1 MEPTYVVVA
10 GGAGFLGAKLCAT
23 LLSETKHHVIC
34 LDNLSYSQ
42 ESAIAALRGQ
52 SRFTFIKGD
61 ASEPFLVPGK
71 LVQLYHLC
79 DPREA
84 TLAALKTRGEGT
96 LKLLERALRDQARV
110 VVCPALTDSLLDA
123 PPGTPH
129 AEALAL
135 AFAKEKRLD
144 VRVARLATLF
154 GPGMRL
160 DANIVAEYIETALKR
175 RPIEVEGEGQS
186 LYSLLYLDDAV
197 RGLLRVMEAEQTGPV
212 FHLGMRRK
220 VAQRELARL
229 VARAC
234 GTRVRLAFDPAD
246 TREVKPTDALLPEQ
260 TYQLLGWEPS
270 LSLEEA
276 LSLTVESVRPL
287 IGPPDPKRKK
297 RVEPQITTIDNLFR
311 GLR

>member
-23 LLSETKHHVIC
+23 LLSETTHHVIC
-34 LDNLSYSQ
+34 LDNLSSGQ
-42 ESAIAALRGQ
+42 ESALTALRGN
-52 SRFTFIKGD
+52 SRFAFIKGD
-61 ASEPFLVPGK
+61 ACEPFLVPGK

-79 DPREA
+79 DPREPA
-84 TLAALKTRGEGT
+84 LSSLKTRGEGT
-96 LKLLERALRDQARV
+96 LRLLERALRDQARV
-110 VVCPALTDSLLDA
+110 VICPALNDFLLDS

-144 VRVARLATLF
+144 VRVARLASIF

-175 RPIEVEGEGQS
+175 RPIEVEGEGQN
-186 LYSLLYLDDAV
+186 LYALLYLDDAV
-197 RGLLRVMEAEQTGPV
+197 RGLLRVMSTTQTGQV

-234 GTRVRLAFDPAD
+234 GTRVRLAFEPVDV
-246 TREVKPTDALLPEQ
+246 REVKPSDALQSEQ
-260 TYQLLGWEPS
+260 TYQLSDWEPS

-276 LSLTVESVRPL
+276 LALTVESVRPL
-287 IGPPDPKRKK
+287 VGPPEPKRKK

>member
-1 MEPTYVVVA
+1 MEPTYVVVT
-10 GGAGFLGAKLCAT
+10 GGAGFLGARLCAA
-23 LLSETKHHVIC
+23 LLTETTHHVLC
-34 LDNLSYSQ
+34 LDNLSSGQ
-42 ESAIAALRGQ
+42 ESALAALRGQ

-61 ASEPFLVPGK
+61 ACEPFLVPGK
-71 LVQLYHLC
+71 LVQLYHLS
-79 DPREA
+79 DAGGA
-84 TLAALKTRGEGT
+84 TLSALKARGEGT
-96 LKLLERALRDQARV
+96 LRLLERALRDQARV
-110 VVCPALTDSLLDA
+110 VICPALTDFLLDS
-123 PPGTPH
+123 PTGTPH
-129 AEALAL
+129 AEGLAL

-144 VRVARLATLF
+144 VRVARLASLF

-175 RPIEVEGEGQS
+175 RPIEVEGEGQT

-197 RGLLRVMEAEQTGPV
+197 RGLLRVMGAEQPGLY
-212 FHLGMRRK
+212 HLGMRRK

-246 TREVKPTDALLPEQ
+246 VRESKPADSLLPEQ
-260 TYQLLGWEPS
+260 TYDRLGWEPS

-276 LSLTVESVRPL
+276 LALTVESVRPL
-287 IGPPDPKRKK
+287 VGPPEPKRKK